1 MDIKNKVVFITGG
14 ATGIGLATTQRL
26 ITEGAR
32 VAVYTRAIPQ
42 TPDSAALKE
51 NPNVLFF
58 EGDIREENMV
68 RAAAQKT
75 KETFGSLDV
84 LINNAAIAQRKPFVE
99 TTPADRDAIIDVN
112 IKGTLAVTHAILSI
126 MREQKSGT
134 IVNIA
139 SGAGLYGI
147 ENLSLYSLTKAALI
161 NFSQSLADEMKA
173 DNIAV
178 FTIAPGG
185 TDTEM
190 FRACFPD
197 EQALQTPQ
205 QIADVIC
212 KSIVGDITPD
222 DRLVVDVFRHAH

>member
-32 VAVYTRAIPQ
+32 VSIYTRATPQ
-42 TPDSAALKE
+42 TPDGAALKE

-68 RAAAQKT
+68 LAAAQKT

-84 LINNAAIAQRKPFVE
+84 LINNAAIAQRKPFAE
-99 TTPADRDAIIDVN
+99 TTPEDWDAVIGVN
-112 IKGTLAVTHAILSI
+112 IKGTLAVTRAILPF
-126 MREQKSGT
+126 MRDQKSGL
-134 IVNIA
+134 IINIA
-139 SGAGLYGI
+139 SGAGLYGV

-161 NFSQSLADEMKA
+161 NFSQSLADEVRA

-178 FTIAPGG
+178 FSIAPGG

-190 FRACFPD
+190 FRACFPG
-197 EQALQTPQ
+197 EEPLQIPQ
-205 QIADVIC
+205 QIADVIF
-212 KSIVGDITPD
+212 KSITGDITPD
-222 DRLVVDVFRHAH
+222 DRLVIDVFRHAH

>member
-26 ITEGAR
+26 IAKGAR
-32 VAVYTRAIPQ
+32 VAIYTRAIPQ
-42 TPDSAALKE
+42 TPDGAAFKE